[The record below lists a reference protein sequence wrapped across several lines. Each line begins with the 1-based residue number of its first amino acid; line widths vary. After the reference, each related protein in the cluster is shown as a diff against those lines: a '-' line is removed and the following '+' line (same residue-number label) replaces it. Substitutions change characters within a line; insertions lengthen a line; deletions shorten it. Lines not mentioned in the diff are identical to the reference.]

1 MNGTTDAHIPGWQ
14 GLTIKEILEKV
25 DLFNISAMVEDDKK
39 VNTSQAEE
47 MKPSGSGNYQ
57 FPETNSDSAFL
68 GPRLWNKPISL
79 PVNLSEDEEPD
90 FSVMNIEEFLNENN
104 IEMDG
109 GSNSSVASPGSE
121 YENNDDF
128 SSSEQPEDEPRGRK
142 RPVNVMK
149 GTDTN
154 FLYAES
160 KAARMEREREEKRKQ
175 ALKVQM
181 EFAPEDL
188 ALATIPGMSF
198 DPRERAFSID
208 ELRPQPIIRK
218 RKKSYVP
225 SESKNEKYWEK
236 RVKNNVAARR
246 SREAR
251 RLKENQIALRAA
263 FLEKENFALKDQVK
277 KIDIENKRLAA
288 EKEALLQQLKA
299 LQHN

>member
-1 MNGTTDAHIPGWQ
+1 MPGWQ

-25 DLFNISAMVEDDKK
+25 DLFNISTMVEEEKKNIACAETDD
-39 VNTSQAEE
+39 A
-47 MKPSGSGNYQ
+47 KPSGSFQ
-57 FPETNSDSAFL
+57 FGEVNPESAFL
-68 GPRLWNKPISL
+68 GPRIWNKPISL
-79 PVNLSEDEEPD
+79 PVNLSDDEEPD

-104 IEMDG
+104 IEMDEATQ
-109 GSNSSVASPGSE
+109 SSVASPRSE
-121 YENNDDF
+121 YGTNDDY
-128 SSSEQPEDEPRGRK
+128 SSSEQAEEETRGRK
-142 RPVNVMK
+142 RPANVMK
-149 GTDTN
+149 GADSN

-160 KAARMEREREEKRKQ
+160 KAARLEREREEKRKQ

-181 EFAPEDL
+181 QFTPEDL

-225 SESKNEKYWEK
+225 PSSKDEKYWDK
-236 RVKNNVAARR
+236 RIKNNVAARR

-263 FLEKENFALKDQVK
+263 FLEKENATLKDEVK
-277 KIDIENKRLAA
+277 KVTSENKKLAA
-288 EKEALLQQLKA
+288 EKEALQQQLKA
-299 LQHN
+299 LTN